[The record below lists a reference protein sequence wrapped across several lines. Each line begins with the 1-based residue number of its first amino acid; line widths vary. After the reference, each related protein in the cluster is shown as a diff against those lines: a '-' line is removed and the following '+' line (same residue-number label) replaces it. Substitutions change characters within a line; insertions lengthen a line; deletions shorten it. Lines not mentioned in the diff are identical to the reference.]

1 MDANRRPFAD
11 IVAGLSTKADKIR
24 ALSRAGYERSE
35 IAALLNV
42 RYQNV
47 RKALIDAGAS
57 QPKQA
62 PAASLRM
69 DAPKKDAP
77 AGAHSWEVLLQA
89 GFIFIGEWLLGND
102 GVISL
107 GATIPVD
114 AGVYAFVVD
123 DIVKY
128 IGATRRGL
136 RHRLRRLNSSFTRK
150 NSSARLEILIAE
162 TLDSGRRVK
171 VLVAAPQ
178 PLDWKG
184 LPVDTSAGLEAG
196 LVAMMRPEWNLRTNS

>member
-1 MDANRRPFAD
+1 MDANRRPFAEV
-11 IVAGLSTKADKIR
+11 IAGLSTKVEKIR

-47 RKALIDAGAS
+47 RKALVDAERPQEISAKPLSIGS
-57 QPKQA
+57 P
-62 PAASLRM
+62 R
-69 DAPKKDAP
+69 KDAP
-77 AGAHSWEVLLQA
+77 AGRHSWEVLLRA
-89 GFIFIGEWLLGND
+89 GFLLIGEWMLGND

-107 GATIPVD
+107 GATIPTD

-128 IGATRRGL
+128 VGLTQRGL
-136 RHRLRRLNSSFTRK
+136 RHRLRRLNASFTQQ
-150 NSSARLEILIAE
+150 NSLTRVETLIAE
-162 TLDSGRRVK
+162 TLDSGKRVK
-171 VLVAAPQ
+171 VLIAAPD

-196 LVAMMRPEWNLRTNS
+196 LVAMMRPEWNLRGN

>member
-11 IVAGLSTKADKIR
+11 VIAGLSTKVEKIR

-47 RKALIDAGAS
+47 RNALVEADGS
-57 QPKQA
+57 RPKQA
-62 PAASLRM
+62 SAESLRM
-69 DAPKKDAP
+69 AAPTKDAP
-77 AGAHSWEVLLQA
+77 AETHSWEVLLKA
-89 GFIFIGEWLLGND
+89 GFLFIGEWVLGND

-107 GATIPVD
+107 GATIPTD

-128 IGATRRGL
+128 VGLTQRGL
-136 RHRLRRLNSSFTRK
+136 RHRLRRLNASFTQR
-150 NSSARLEILIAE
+150 NSLARVETLIAE

-171 VLVAAPQ
+171 VLIAAPD

-184 LPVDTSAGLEAG
+184 LPIDTSAGLEAG
-196 LVAMMRPEWNLRTNS
+196 LVAMIRPEWNLRGNS

>member
-1 MDANRRPFAD
+1 MDASRRPFTD
-11 IVAGLSTKADKIR
+11 VIAGLSTKVEKIR

-47 RKALIDAGAS
+47 RKALVDAERS
-57 QPKQA
+57 QQT
-62 PAASLRM
+62 AAKPLKIETPR
-69 DAPKKDAP
+69 KDAP
-77 AGAHSWEVLLQA
+77 AGRHSWEVLLSA
-89 GFIFIGEWLLGND
+89 GFLFIGEWMLGND

-107 GATIPVD
+107 GATIPTH

-128 IGATRRGL
+128 VGLTQRGL
-136 RHRLRRLNSSFTRK
+136 RHRLRRLNASFTQQ
-150 NSSARLEILIAE
+150 SSLARVETLIAE
-162 TLDSGRRVK
+162 TLDSGKRVK
-171 VLVAAPQ
+171 VLIAAPD

-184 LPVDTSAGLEAG
+184 LPIDASAGLEAG
-196 LVAMMRPEWNLRTNS
+196 LVAMMRPEWNLRGN